1 MHIIDH
7 VVGHCKTIGYIRSW
21 RSTFLSQV
29 ARRNCHKQLHK
40 QLIRGI
46 HITDTTSTVRFLDTT
61 LRDGEQ
67 TPGVSLTP
75 EEKVWIARKLD
86 SLGVDVIEAGSAIMA
101 GGEQEGIRAV
111 VRENLDA
118 EICSYC
124 RIREIDVKKALECG
138 VDSIHLV
145 VPVSDLHIEKKLK
158 KDRETV
164 RNEAISVCGFA
175 KDHGLIVELSGE
187 DASRADIGFL
197 KSLYADGI
205 EAGADRLCF
214 CDTVGILTPDR
225 TTEIFKEMSDLDA
238 PLSIHCHDD
247 FGLATSNT
255 VAAIL
260 AGAAQAHVTING
272 VGERAGNAPL
282 EEVAM
287 VLESLHHIPT
297 KINYKELYT
306 TSRLVSRLTGVA
318 VAPNKS
324 IIGGNA
330 FTHEAGIHVH
340 GILADPFTYQPISPE
355 VVGREQKIVLGKH
368 TGRASIDAALRE
380 LGLTATDEQLGDIF
394 VRVKELG
401 DKGMRVTDAD
411 LQAIAETVLEIY
423 KEAKVKLDELTVVS
437 GNRVTPTAS
446 IKLLVD
452 GHEVVEAGIGTGP
465 VDAAINALK
474 KAIANM
480 HDIELEEYHVDSIVG
495 GTDALV
501 EVLVTMRSDKKV
513 VTARGAR
520 TDIIMASVEAVLEGI
535 NRLME

>member
-1 MHIIDH
+1 
-7 VVGHCKTIGYIRSW
+7 
-21 RSTFLSQV
+21 
-29 ARRNCHKQLHK
+29 
-40 QLIRGI
+40 
-46 HITDTTSTVRFLDTT
+46 
-61 LRDGEQ
+61 
-67 TPGVSLTP
+67 
-75 EEKVWIARKLD
+75 
-86 SLGVDVIEAGSAIMA
+86 
-101 GGEQEGIRAV
+101 
-111 VRENLDA
+111 
-118 EICSYC
+118 
-124 RIREIDVKKALECG
+124 
-138 VDSIHLV
+138 
-145 VPVSDLHIEKKLK
+145 
-158 KDRETV
+158 
-164 RNEAISVCGFA
+164 
-175 KDHGLIVELSGE
+175 
-187 DASRADIGFL
+187 
-197 KSLYADGI
+197 
-205 EAGADRLCF
+205 
-214 CDTVGILTPDR
+214 
-225 TTEIFKEMSDLDA
+225 
-238 PLSIHCHDD
+238 
-247 FGLATSNT
+247 
-255 VAAIL
+255 
-260 AGAAQAHVTING
+260 
-272 VGERAGNAPL
+272 
-282 EEVAM
+282 M

-297 KINYKELYT
+297 KINCEELYT

-340 GILADPFTYQPISPE
+340 GILADPFTYQPILPE

-368 TGRASIDAALRE
+368 TGRASINAALRE

-411 LQAIAETVLEIY
+411 LQAIAETVLEVY

-446 IKLLVD
+446 IKLIID
-452 GHEVVEAGIGTGP
+452 GQEVVEAGIGTGP

-474 KAIANM
+474 RAIANM

-501 EVLVTMRSDKKV
+501 EVLVKMRSDKKV